1 MAKGIHC
8 ADHATPSACK
18 KQHYF
23 ASSGSQSAGIVCLWA
38 KTMEFTVYFIY
49 ELNLDRRIL
58 NKILYDVGN
67 IAIPG

>member
-1 MAKGIHC
+1 MAKGIYC

-18 KQHYF
+18 KRHYF

-38 KTMEFTVYFIY
+38 KTIY

-58 NKILYDVGN
+58 NKILYDVGY